1 MSANLFKSE
10 TYDLL
15 QCYKLKTLLDKNSH
29 NKIDILK
36 LDIEGANL
44 EVLKDII
51 RDKIYPK
58 QIVAE
63 FEFSED
69 DKINLEEFN
78 EWSRKLKELIVSFK
92 SLGYKCYNLPRYSH
106 YPYSTIEI
114 LFVKQE

>member
-1 MSANLFKSE
+1 M
-10 TYDLL
+10 
-15 QCYKLKTLLDKNSH
+15 
-29 NKIDILK
+29 
-36 LDIEGANL
+36 

-69 DKINLEEFN
+69 DKINLEFN

-92 SLGYKCYNLPRYSH
+92 SLGYKCYGRYSH